1 MFMFLFMFSY
11 FRGALKYIARS
22 YSYAVNDLS
31 EAIRLDQTCALA
43 YYNRALSYRQLGEH
57 KSSLKDFGI
66 VLLLGDYLNFKV
78 YVNRA
83 LLYYKLEDYSNSL
96 SDFAEARKFEP
107 NNQNIIHM
115 IGLCYH
121 K

>member
-1 MFMFLFMFSY
+1 VSTFS
-11 FRGALKYIARS
+11 RGALKYISRS

-43 YYNRALSYRQLGEH
+43 YYNRALCYKQLGEH
-57 KSSLKDFGI
+57 NSSLKDFSI
-66 VLLLGDYLNFKV
+66 VLMLGDYLNFKV
-78 YVNRA
+78 YINRA
-83 LLYYKLEDYSNSL
+83 LLYYKLEDYSNAL
-96 SDFAEARKFEP
+96 NDFIKSRIFEHS
-107 NNQNIIHM
+107 NQNIIHM